1 MAPRGGKSSAFHYG
15 SGGKGGH
22 VVFCRHPRAAMGS
35 YSEVSSMKTL
45 AQFAQL
51 YMELGDQTAFIYRRG
66 PEALRRSYG
75 QVAELAFRFVRE
87 LESRGLSKG
96 DRVMLWGD
104 NSAEWVAAFLA
115 CMLRSPLAVPMDK
128 IAAPDFAQRV
138 AEDVNAKLLVC
149 SAALAEHHGGR
160 SYIELERLSEAL
172 AHF

>member
-75 QVAELAFRFVRE
+75 QVPELRFRFVRE
-87 LESRGLSKG
+87 LKSGPISKG
-96 DRVMLWGD
+96 DRWRLW
-104 NSAEWVAAFLA
+104 AEDLQECVSSFLG
-115 CMLRSPLAVPMDK
+115 CMIRDAVAVP
-128 IAAPDFAQRV
+128 
-138 AEDVNAKLLVC
+138 
-149 SAALAEHHGGR
+149 
-160 SYIELERLSEAL
+160 
-172 AHF
+172 

>member
-1 MAPRGGKSSAFHYG
+1 
-15 SGGKGGH
+15 
-22 VVFCRHPRAAMGS
+22 MGS

-87 LESRGLSKG
+87 LESRGISKG

-104 NSAEWVAAFLA
+104 NSAEWVAAFLG
-115 CMLRSPLAVPMDK
+115 CMLRGAVAVPMDK
-128 IAAPDFAQRV
+128 IAATDFARRV
-138 AEDVNAKLLVC
+138 ADDVDAQLLVS
-149 SAALAEHHGGR
+149 SAELGKHASRRAWLELA
-160 SYIELERLSEAL
+160 SLSQSL
-172 AHF
+172 SHLPSTPDHR